1 MRKSSL
7 IRRRPG
13 TKEYD
18 GIDTFLE
25 AKLNKLFFFCNRP
38 TVAALISM
46 GLDVSAAASA
56 AFNRDSSDGGVLNA
70 NTAGGG
76 DVGTPTSDSGFV
88 TTTIQ
93 ASEEDDGSGDVA
105 SMALEKIEGLKL
117 LSDAAGGRRTMF
129 AMSVTLETLQVV
141 LNYEG
146 AVNDSI
152 AEACI
157 TDFSF
162 DLSIAP
168 DGAMDITSALGNL
181 SAVSG
186 GGKKLFF
193 F

>member
-1 MRKSSL
+1 M
-7 IRRRPG
+7 
-13 TKEYD
+13 
-18 GIDTFLE
+18 
-25 AKLNKLFFFCNRP
+25 
-38 TVAALISM
+38 
-46 GLDVSAAASA
+46 
-56 AFNRDSSDGGVLNA
+56 NA